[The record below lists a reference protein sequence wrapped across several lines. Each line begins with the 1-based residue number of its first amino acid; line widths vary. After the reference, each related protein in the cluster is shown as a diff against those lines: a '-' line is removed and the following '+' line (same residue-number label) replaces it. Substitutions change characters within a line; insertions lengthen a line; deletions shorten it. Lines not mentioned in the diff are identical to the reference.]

1 MRVVHVAPTAFG
13 TEGIYGG
20 GERYPLELA
29 RAIAAH
35 VDCTLLTFARR
46 GRPAQRSEGGL
57 RVEVLPARG
66 HFRRHPAHP
75 VAPGLP
81 RALAGYDVVH
91 AHQLWATPSRVAALA
106 ARARHQPVAVTDH
119 GLLGHERPFE
129 WGGGSRPQPP
139 AADRLVRRYLTVSRY
154 SAEVLAAPAERTS
167 VIFGGVDTSRFFPE
181 RHSRSGVL
189 FVGRLTP
196 HKGVDRL
203 LRALPKTAELTI
215 VGTAGH
221 DLKPPESGYARWL
234 RQLAAEDGREVRFL
248 GAVSDAQLLDLYR
261 RTAVMVLP
269 PVEETCY
276 GKPIRI
282 SELLGLSVLEAMA
295 CGAPV
300 VASRLGGVPEV
311 VRHGET
317 GFLALPGD
325 VDDLRRRLEEVL
337 GNPAWARQ
345 LGDNAHQLVVERFT
359 WEACARRCL
368 EAYVDMGVTG
378 P

>member
-13 TEGIYGG
+13 AEGIYGG
-20 GERYPLELA
+20 GERYPVELA

-46 GRPAQRSEGGL
+46 GRPAQRDAGGL

-66 HFRRHPAHP
+66 HLRRHPAHP
-75 VAPGLP
+75 LAPGLP
-81 RALAGYDVVH
+81 RALADYDVVH

-119 GLLGHERPFE
+119 GLLG
-129 WGGGSRPQPP
+129 SRPRPP
-139 AADRLVRRYLTVSRY
+139 SADRLVRRFLTVSKY
-154 SAEVLAAPAERTS
+154 SAEVLGAPPERTS
-167 VIFGGVDTSRFFPE
+167 VIYGGVDTSRFFPE
-181 RHSRSGVL
+181 GRSRSGVL

-203 LRALPKTAELTI
+203 LRALPKAAELTI

-221 DLKPPESGYARWL
+221 DLRPPESGYANWL
-234 RQLAAEDGREVRFL
+234 RQLAGEDERRVRFL
-248 GAVSDAQLLDLYR
+248 GAVSDPELLDLYR

-269 PVEETCY
+269 SVEETCY

-311 VRHGET
+311 VRHGDT
-317 GFLALPGD
+317 GFLAAPGD
-325 VDDLRRRLEEVL
+325 VDDLRRQLEEVL
-337 GNPAWARQ
+337 GDPALARR

-359 WEACARRCL
+359 WDACARRCL
-368 EAYVDMGVTG
+368 EAYEDMGVTG
-378 P
+378 AR